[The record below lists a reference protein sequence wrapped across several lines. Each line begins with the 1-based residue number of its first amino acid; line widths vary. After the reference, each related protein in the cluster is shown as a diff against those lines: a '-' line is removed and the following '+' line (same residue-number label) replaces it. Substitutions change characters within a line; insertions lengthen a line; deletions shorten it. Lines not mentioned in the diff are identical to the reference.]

1 MTIQEEFEEARLQ
14 NLVKQHKEVFNKINS
29 ITQEYGDYDVE
40 VFLEVYNG
48 LMEDL
53 YKLQKNDKI

>member
-14 NLVKQHKEVFNKINS
+14 NLVKQHKEVFNKINA

-40 VFLEVYNG
+40 VFLETYNG
-48 LMEDL
+48 LMQDL

>member
-1 MTIQEEFEEARLQ
+1 MTIQDELEEARLQ
-14 NLVKQHKEVFNKINS
+14 NLVKQHKEVFNKINT

-40 VFLEVYNG
+40 VFLEIYDG

-53 YKLQKNDKI
+53 YKLQKK

>member
-1 MTIQEEFEEARLQ
+1 MTIQDELEEARLQ
-14 NLVKQHKEVFNKINS
+14 NLVKQHKEVFNKINA

-48 LMEDL
+48 LMKDL
-53 YKLQKNDKI
+53 YEIQKS